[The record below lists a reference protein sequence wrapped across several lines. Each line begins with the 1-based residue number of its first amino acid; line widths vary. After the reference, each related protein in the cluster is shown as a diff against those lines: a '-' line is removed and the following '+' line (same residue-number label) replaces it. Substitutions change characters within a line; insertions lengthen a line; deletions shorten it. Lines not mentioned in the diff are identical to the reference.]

1 METLKTMRIRHSCR
15 DYTDTQITVE
25 QLQTVLTA
33 AVYAPIGR
41 AFYENMHLTVIQ
53 DPAFLD
59 KWTGEFRQAAG
70 DPNANP
76 LYGGKTFVVVSSK
89 ADTGEIA
96 FANAACMV
104 ENMSLMATDLGLGH
118 VYIYGMLRVL
128 ENHPEFAK
136 SLGLPEGFRPISGIV
151 LGYEKNP
158 RTQEREIPHD
168 RVAIDYI
175 R

>member
-1 METLKTMRIRHSCR
+1 METLKTMLIRHSCR
-15 DYTDTQITVE
+15 DYTDAQITEE
-25 QLQTVLTA
+25 QLQT
-33 AVYAPIGR
+33 I
-41 AFYENMHLTVIQ
+41 
-53 DPAFLD
+53 
-59 KWTGEFRQAAG
+59 
-70 DPNANP
+70 
-76 LYGGKTFVVVSSK
+76 SK

-128 ENHPEFAK
+128 ENNPEFAK
-136 SLGLPEGFRPISGIV
+136 SLELPEGFRPISGIV

-158 RTQEREIPHD
+158 RTQEREVPLD
-168 RVAIDYI
+168 RVATNYI